1 MKMTNY
7 LKQTLLLIF
16 LVTFAS
22 PMLYAQANS
31 YLNKEQQEQMNEK
44 RDALKAKLNLSSDQS
59 KKFDEI
65 TKQNRMEAKAKLE
78 ALPADAS
85 KQARREIMQSS
96 ALKADGE
103 IMAILTKDQQ
113 KIYKEEKETM
123 KKERQEKNKQKK
135 AGKGNFTAG

>member
-1 MKMTNY
+1 
-7 LKQTLLLIF
+7 
-16 LVTFAS
+16 
-22 PMLYAQANS
+22 
-31 YLNKEQQEQMNEK
+31 
-44 RDALKAKLNLSSDQS
+44 
-59 KKFDEI
+59 
-65 TKQNRMEAKAKLE
+65 
-78 ALPADAS
+78 
-85 KQARREIMQSS
+85 MQSS

>member
-1 MKMTNY
+1 MKTTNY
-7 LKQTLLLIF
+7 LKQILLLLF
-16 LVTFAS
+16 LVTFVS
-22 PMLYAQANS
+22 PMLFAQANKE
-31 YLNKEQQEQMNEK
+31 LNKEQQEQMKEK

-65 TKQNRMEAKAKLE
+65 TKRNRMEAKAKLE

-103 IMAILTKDQQ
+103 IMEILTKDQQ
-113 KIYKEEKETM
+113 VIYKQEKENM

>member
-22 PMLYAQANS
+22 PILFAQANG

-59 KKFDEI
+59 NKFDEI
-65 TKQNRMEAKAKLE
+65 TKRNRMEAKTKLE
-78 ALPADAS
+78 ALPADAG
-85 KQARREIMQSS
+85 KQARREIMLSS

-113 KIYKEEKETM
+113 VIYKEEKENM

>member
-1 MKMTNY
+1 
-7 LKQTLLLIF
+7 
-16 LVTFAS
+16 
-22 PMLYAQANS
+22 
-31 YLNKEQQEQMNEK
+31 MNEK

>member
-1 MKMTNY
+1 MKTTNY
-7 LKQTLLLIF
+7 LKQILLLLF
-16 LVTFAS
+16 LVTFVS
-22 PMLYAQANS
+22 PMLFAQANKE
-31 YLNKEQQEQMNEK
+31 LNKEQQEQMKEK

-65 TKQNRMEAKAKLE
+65 TKRNRMEAKAKLE

-103 IMAILTKDQQ
+103 IMEILTKDQQ
-113 KIYKEEKETM
+113 VIYKEEKENM

>member
-1 MKMTNY
+1 MTNY

-22 PMLYAQANS
+22 PILFAQANG

-65 TKQNRMEAKAKLE
+65 TKRNRMEAKAKLE

-85 KQARREIMQSS
+85 KQERREIMQSS
-96 ALKADGE
+96 AFTGVML
-103 IMAILTKDQQ
+103 
-113 KIYKEEKETM
+113 YK
-123 KKERQEKNKQKK
+123 
-135 AGKGNFTAG
+135 G